1 MVLFFLLNNKRNKRV
16 LILSSGGLARLK
28 KGRRGKEVDE
38 SFYSN
43 CLASGTNS
51 STVNFVSV
59 AAVRCFV
66 RTDCEHS
73 YGALLLVFHYAEYQD
88 CRLMTYLEI

>member
-1 MVLFFLLNNKRNKRV
+1 MIPSVNFIKWW
-16 LILSSGGLARLK
+16 SSQVEEGEK
-28 KGRRGKEVDE
+28 KKEVDE

-43 CLASGTNS
+43 CLVSGTNS

-59 AAVRCFV
+59 AAVRCFA

-73 YGALLLVFHYAEYQD
+73 YRALLLVFHCAEYQG
-88 CRLMTYLEI
+88 CRLLTYLET

>member
-1 MVLFFLLNNKRNKRV
+1 M
-16 LILSSGGLARLK
+16 LILSSGGVARLK
-28 KGRRGKEVDE
+28 KGRRRKGMDE

-59 AAVRCFV
+59 AAVRCFA

-88 CRLMTYLEI
+88 CRFLTYLET

>member
-1 MVLFFLLNNKRNKRV
+1 M
-16 LILSSGGLARLK
+16 LILSSGGVARLEK
-28 KGRRGKEVDE
+28 RGRRKEMDG

-51 STVNFVSV
+51 STVNSVSV
-59 AAVRCFV
+59 AAVRCFA

-73 YGALLLVFHYAEYQD
+73 YRALLFVFHYSEY
-88 CRLMTYLEI
+88 

>member
-1 MVLFFLLNNKRNKRV
+1 M
-16 LILSSGGLARLK
+16 LILSSGGVAGLK
-28 KGRRGKEVDE
+28 KGRRKEMDE

-43 CLASGTNS
+43 CSASGTNS

-59 AAVRCFV
+59 AAVRCFA

-88 CRLMTYLEI
+88 CRLLTYLET

>member
-1 MVLFFLLNNKRNKRV
+1 MF
-16 LILSSGGLARLK
+16 ILSSGGVAKLK
-28 KGRRGKEVDE
+28 KGTRRKEVDE
-38 SFYSN
+38 SFYGN

-59 AAVRCFV
+59 AAVRCFA

-88 CRLMTYLEI
+88 HRLLTYLET